1 MVAFEGASGLRTA
14 RGNEALSMGTADG
27 DEAIADD
34 DIVNGF
40 MESLRRQLN
49 KENVRQCFIE

>member
-1 MVAFEGASGLRTA
+1 MIAVEGVSGLRTA

-34 DIVNGF
+34 DIANGF
-40 MESLRRQLN
+40 TESFRRQLN
-49 KENVRQCFIE
+49 KENVRQHFQE